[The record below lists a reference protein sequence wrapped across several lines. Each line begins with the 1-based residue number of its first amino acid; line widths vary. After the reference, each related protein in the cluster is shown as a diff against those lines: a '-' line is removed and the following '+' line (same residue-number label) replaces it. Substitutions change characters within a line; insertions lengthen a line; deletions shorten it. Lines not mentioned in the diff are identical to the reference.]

1 VYLLPL
7 LVFAVVSVVVLVV
20 VGVVEVEFT
29 LVLFSLVDVAS
40 ELDDAEF
47 ESVELISDGFNSQ
60 IEHFLSRRSR
70 RMSLVMMGSM
80 VFTLPNEISGM

>member
-1 VYLLPL
+1 MYLLPL

-60 IEHFLSRRSR
+60 IEHF
-70 RMSLVMMGSM
+70 
-80 VFTLPNEISGM
+80 FK